1 MEEDVSIPLICSEVL
16 INERMLRV
24 GESTKR
30 EAWDGLF
37 LKPQPRRIPRG
48 RKMCLYMDK
57 LFNALSVVSSQDYTL
72 EMRHRGKKKLLYAD
86 AEKCL
91 YVFLALKKQ
100 QIFWV
105 CFCED

>member
-1 MEEDVSIPLICSEVL
+1 MEEDVSIPLICSEVRTS
-16 INERMLRV
+16 ERMVRV
-24 GESTKR
+24 GESTKSG
-30 EAWDGLF
+30 AWDWLF
-37 LKPQPRRIPRG
+37 LKPQPRRIQRG
-48 RKMCLYMDK
+48 SKMCLYMDK

-91 YVFLALKKQ
+91 YVFLAPKKQ
-100 QIFWV
+100 QIFSV